1 MSSTNKQTQSMKKQ
15 KDIKINKFIKS
26 GGRSNALSDFNAV
39 LKRAAK
45 KPASKKRKNDE

>member
-1 MSSTNKQTQSMKKQ
+1 MSSDTNKQAQSMKKQ

-39 LKRAAK
+39 LRRAAK
-45 KPASKKRKNDE
+45 KQSKKE